1 MVKTSS
7 EVWLIRLMAILAEFA
22 NSQSIMVRAIFPI
35 LSPGAGPY
43 LAKRW
48 ARYLGRMAW
57 KGFIIMANSSSIAI
71 LAEVANF

>member
-1 MVKTSS
+1 MVRTSS

-43 LAKRW
+43 LARRW
-48 ARYLGRMAW
+48 ARYFGRMVW
-57 KGFIIMANSSSIAI
+57 KGIIMANSSSMAI